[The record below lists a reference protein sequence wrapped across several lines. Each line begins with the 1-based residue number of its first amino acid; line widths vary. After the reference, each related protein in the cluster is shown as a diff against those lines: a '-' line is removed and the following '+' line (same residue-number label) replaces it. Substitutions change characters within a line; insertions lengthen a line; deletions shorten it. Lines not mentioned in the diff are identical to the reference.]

1 MLLSAQQKFILS
13 LLREFRCL
21 RKRQLYAFVR
31 DHFRQSNLEVSE
43 KHLEAMLLQLR
54 ACAGNVRIDGDL
66 VSDGNVMPDILQLE
80 AIDVMLELCGGVPTE
95 FSVQVNRPLLL
106 RFAIGGEHVKTFTVV
121 PASELASLSEITRQK
136 SERFIWLSG
145 PLTYPEEIILPPKSY
160 LAVRQTDGT
169 HRFYGSEEP

>member
-31 DHFRQSNLEVSE
+31 DRFCQPHLDITEERLEV
-43 KHLEAMLLQLR
+43 MLRQLR
-54 ACAGNVRIDGDL
+54 ACVGDVRMDGDL
-66 VSDGNVMPDILQLE
+66 VFFGKTLPDAMQLE
-80 AIDVMLELCGGVPTE
+80 AVDVMLELCGGVPAE

>member
-1 MLLSAQQKFILS
+1 MLLSAQQKFILP

-31 DHFRQSNLEVSE
+31 GRFCQPHLDITEERLEV
-43 KHLEAMLLQLR
+43 MLRQLR
-54 ACAGNVRIDGDL
+54 AYVGDVRMDGDL
-66 VSDGNVMPDILQLE
+66 VFWGKTLPDAMQLE
-80 AIDVMLELCGGVPTE
+80 AVDVMLELCGGAPKE
-95 FSVQVNRPLLL
+95 YSAQVCRPFLL
-106 RFAIGGEHVKTFTVV
+106 RFVFGDTQVKTFAVV
-121 PASELASLSEITRQK
+121 PASELASQLTRQK

-145 PLTYPEEIILPPKSY
+145 PLTYPEEIVLPPKSY

>member
-1 MLLSAQQKFILS
+1 MLLSIQQKFILS

-21 RKRQLYAFVR
+21 KKRQMLTIVQ
-31 DHFRQSNLEVSE
+31 DHFCRLDQNITRER
-43 KHLEAMLLQLR
+43 LEAMLRQL
-54 ACAGNVRIDGDL
+54 CICTGDIKMDKDL
-66 VSDGNVMPDILQLE
+66 VSLGNALPDAMQLE
-80 AIDVMLELCGGVPTE
+80 AVDVMLELCGGVPTE